1 VSAPKCL
8 IQTLL
13 TRCCQEPFPT
23 LQLSGMWIEG
33 EAEPL
38 RRVGCPT
45 NRLTFLDFAKHRFEV
60 DHWCAIDGFYW
71 TDSQTLLA
79 YFAYGD
85 LSVLLLSSGFAF
97 RAGDWSKGFEDQG
110 RIARPVGR

>member
-1 VSAPKCL
+1 MPASKCL

-23 LQLSGMWIEG
+23 LQLSGMPIEG

-38 RRVGCPT
+38 RRAGCPT
-45 NRLTFLDFAKHRFEV
+45 NRLTFLDFAKHRFDV

-85 LSVLLLSSGFAF
+85 LMKTDRIGPIRRSGRKHSCEAPI
-97 RAGDWSKGFEDQG
+97 R
-110 RIARPVGR
+110 V